1 MLARSLI
8 TGLVVVLGLASPAT
22 AEDDARTKAIDR
34 GVQFLKGLHKKSAN
48 YDGGSYKFGS
58 AALCGLALLESGVPP
73 SDPVIQNITDYV
85 RRHALPQDKVYE
97 MSLGIMYLDRL
108 GDRADQPVIQYLA
121 VGLLGSQSVRGMWSY
136 TGADPLAEAEAVR
149 IRKAIYEDNRLQT
162 PNVKDKPA
170 DAPIKGK
177 DQPQVIAPPLHPEV
191 VKLART
197 NGAFVT
203 NLANR
208 GDGCD
213 LSNTQ
218 FAVLAL
224 WIARKHGVA
233 VNFNLLATEKNY
245 RFIQKR
251 DGGWDYPGSD
261 PDDMTAGNETTAPMT
276 CSGLVALA
284 VARGLGLQ
292 ALRVKSANPLK
303 TGNGVASTNDRAV
316 AAALKYLETAMK
328 SERIGV
334 TLRDNLYFLWSL
346 ERVAVIYDLETIGS
360 VEWYK
365 WGADHLLKSQSED
378 GSWGSNYT
386 GSNGEIN
393 TAFALLFLNRANL
406 AKDLTATL
414 KGTAKINLPERKTDP
429 EPIKVNPK
437 QSGDPEAEAT
447 RLANE
452 LIKATATTRPTTL
465 AKLRDTKG
473 SVYTEALVRA
483 IAKLQGE
490 PQREAREALALR
502 LKRMTALTLR
512 EMLKDENR
520 EIRNA
525 AAWACG
531 LKDDKQFISDL
542 IVVLNDTETLVVQ
555 SARNSLRSL
564 SGKDF
569 GPQSDANPADKA
581 KSIADWKAWLAA
593 QPK

>member
-1 MLARSLI
+1 MFARYLLSGILLFTLVGASARS
-8 TGLVVVLGLASPAT
+8 
-22 AEDDARTKAIDR
+22 EDDPRTAAINK
-34 GVQFLKGLHKKSAN
+34 GVKYLKDLYKKNPTNEDAN
-48 YDGGSYKFGS
+48 YKFGK
-58 AALCGLALLESGVPP
+58 AALRGLAMLESGVPT
-73 SDPVIQNITDYV
+73 SDPAIQSITDYIRNYAV
-85 RRHALPQDKVYE
+85 SQTKTYE
-97 MSLGIMYLDRL
+97 IALGIMYLDRL
-108 GDRADQPVIQYLA
+108 GDRFDQPAIQFLA
-121 VGLLGSQSVRGMWSY
+121 VQLLAHQGATGLWSY
-136 TGADPLAEAEAVR
+136 DGGVELKEAEAAR
-149 IRKAIYEDNRLQT
+149 MRRALYDDSRLRSPNAKDPPAKAKTSLAEST
-162 PNVKDKPA
+162 A
-170 DAPIKGK
+170 
-177 DQPQVIAPPLHPEV
+177 LHPEV
-191 VKLART
+191 LRFARA
-197 NGAFVT
+197 NGAFAD
-203 NLANR
+203 LSMR
-208 GDGCD
+208 GGGQDH
-213 LSNTQ
+213 SNTQ

-224 WIARKHGVA
+224 WIARKHGA
-233 VNFNLLATEKNY
+233 PVNAALLAAEKNY
-245 RFIQKR
+245 RTIQKR
-251 DGGWDYPGSD
+251 DGGWDYQGSD
-261 PDDMTAGNETTAPMT
+261 RDDTFLENRSTPPMT
-276 CSGLVALA
+276 CTGLVALA
-284 VARGLGLQ
+284 VGRGLGLQ
-292 ALRVKSANPLK
+292 ALRSKFKGGPKGTEIADA
-303 TGNGVASTNDRAV
+303 TTDRQAQ
-316 AAALKYLETAMK
+316 AALKYIENAIVK
-328 SERIGV
+328 SERDMEGGN
-334 TLRDNLYFLWSL
+334 LRDNLYFLWSL
-346 ERVAVIYDLETIGS
+346 ERVGVIYDLEKIGTI
-360 VEWYK
+360 EWYK
-365 WGADHLLKSQSED
+365 WGADYLIKTQSEN
-378 GSWGSNYT
+378 GSWGGGGYEGANS
-386 GSNGEIN
+386 EIN

-512 EMLKDENR
+512 EMLKDENP

-581 KSIADWKAWLAA
+581 KAIADWKAWLAA